1 MTDAPALARPSQLW
15 KTLPLEKK
23 QQAAEAFWTDQEA
36 GMEQAEAV
44 ALIAQKIKFRAKSV
58 ISMPADKKARHL
70 ASFPNVTELVAARL
84 LVAYHLAHQRPMMG
98 SFLDA
103 LGIAH
108 EEGVIAE
115 EEKPAPT
122 PEKLKE
128 AAAAIGKAYPA
139 DDVSLYLSTLLWQDP
154 ETWGP
159 LADVPERQVPE
170 TTEQG

>member
-1 MTDAPALARPSQLW
+1 MTDAPPLARPSQLW

-36 GMEQAEAV
+36 GMEQAEAI

-58 ISMPADKKARHL
+58 ISMPTDKKARHL

-103 LGIAH
+103 IGIAH
-108 EEGVIAE
+108 ENGMIADE
-115 EEKPAPT
+115 EVKAPP
-122 PEKLKE
+122 PEALRKG
-128 AAAAIGKAYPA
+128 ATAIAGQYPP
-139 DDVSLYLSTLLWQDP
+139 DDVALYLATLLWQDP
-154 ETWGP
+154 ETWGA
-159 LADVPERQVPE
+159 LAEAPERTPS
-170 TTEQG
+170 TAT